1 MEIEIKKYNPER
13 KKEWDAFVSFS
24 KNGTFLFYRDF
35 MEYHSDRF
43 TDYSLLFYHK
53 EKLVALLPANIQN
66 NILYSHQGL
75 TYGGLIMGIS
85 ATTKIVL
92 DIFECLIEYLKEN
105 RIHWL
110 IYKAVPHIYHK
121 LSAEEDLYAL
131 YQNKAILAGRSIS
144 SCIVQQNKI
153 KYSELRKRGVK
164 KAQANHLQVE
174 ENSDFCKFW
183 QILEENLSQRF
194 SVSPVHSLSEI
205 SYLKETFPD
214 NIRLFQVNDHDGEIV
229 AGCVVFETD
238 RVAHIQ
244 YISASTKGKETGAL
258 DFLFAHLIT
267 NIYQDK
273 PYFEFGISTENNGAY
288 LNEGLISQKEGFGGR
303 GIVYDM
309 YQLDF

>member
-1 MEIEIKKYNPER
+1 MEIEIKKYSPDR
-13 KKEWDAFVSFS
+13 KKEWDDFVSSS

-35 MEYHSDRF
+35 MEYHSNRF
-43 TDYSLLFYHK
+43 TDCSLLFYHK
-53 EKLVALLPANIQN
+53 EKLLALLPANIADR
-66 NILYSHQGL
+66 ILHSHQGL

-92 DIFECLIEYLKEN
+92 DIFECLIKYLQEN
-105 RIHWL
+105 KIHRL

-121 LSAEEDLYAL
+121 ISAEEDLYAL

-144 SCIVQQNKI
+144 SCIVQQNKL
-153 KYSELRKRGVK
+153 KYSELRKRGIK
-164 KAQANHLQVE
+164 KAQANHLQVGKSS
-174 ENSDFCKFW
+174 NFRKFW

-194 SVSPVHSLSEI
+194 SVSPVHTISEI
-205 SYLKETFPD
+205 SYLKEMFPD
-214 NIRLFQVNDHDGEIV
+214 NIRLFQVNDSNEEIV

-238 RVAHIQ
+238 RVVHIQ
-244 YISASTKGKETGAL
+244 YISASAKGKETGAL
-258 DFLFAHLIT
+258 DFLFDHLIT

-309 YQLDF
+309 YRLDF